1 MRGKIP
7 KTELLVTFE
16 VVARHESYTRAA
28 EELALTQSAVFR
40 QVNAL
45 EDFLHTALFNHAKK
59 RIFLNEAGK
68 HYLSIVKETLNKL
81 ERDTNTIMTWQPTV
95 EVIELAVN
103 PTFSTHWLIPN
114 LREFNKLNPDI
125 IVNIQSLA
133 NMGDF
138 LNREYDAAIMR
149 EDFCSPW
156 SEVEYLFEE
165 EILPVCSGSLLSQ
178 PNQKLA
184 VEELLNEFP
193 LLHQSTRING
203 WQEWFALS
211 DVSSPLVNKG
221 PRFDLL
227 SMLIAAVRSNLGVA
241 LLPRFAIQHD
251 LDNGDMVIPC
261 DVPMR
266 TGNRFI
272 MTWREEKA
280 ESRHLQVFRDWLLQK
295 SVVSHLER

>member
-28 EELALTQSAVFR
+28 EELSLTQSAVFR
-40 QVNAL
+40 QISAL
-45 EDFLHTALFNHAKK
+45 EDFLHTPLFSHAKK
-59 RIFLNEAGK
+59 RIFLNAAGK
-68 HYLSIVKETLNKL
+68 HYLTIVKETLNKL
-81 ERDTNTIMTWQPTV
+81 ERDTSMIMTWQPAV
-95 EVIELAVN
+95 QVVELAVN

-114 LREFNKLNPDI
+114 LCEFNAINPDI
-125 IVNIQSLA
+125 TVNIHSLA
-133 NMGDF
+133 NTGDF

-149 EDFCSPW
+149 ADFCPPW

-165 EILPVCSGSLLSQ
+165 EILPVCSMSLL
-178 PNQKLA
+178 PKAGQKLG
-184 VEELLNEFP
+184 VEELLSEFP
-193 LLHQSTRING
+193 LLHQSTRTNS

-211 DVSSPLVNKG
+211 GITNQQVNVG

-251 LDNGDMVIPC
+251 LDCGEMVIPC
-261 DVPMR
+261 DVPIR

-272 MTWREEKA
+272 MTWREEK
-280 ESRHLQVFRDWLLQK
+280 SHSPQLQIFRKWLLDK
-295 SVVSHLER
+295 SEMSAIA